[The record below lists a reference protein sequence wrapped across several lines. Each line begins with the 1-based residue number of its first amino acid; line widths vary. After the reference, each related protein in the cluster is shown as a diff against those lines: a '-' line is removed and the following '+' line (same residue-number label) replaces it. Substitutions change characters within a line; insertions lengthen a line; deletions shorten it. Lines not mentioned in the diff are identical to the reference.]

1 MGIIQV
7 GCEPQPLRPA
17 SGEARRSAAK
27 PTNLGKTIG
36 FENVLLP
43 WLSPT
48 NTERIARMNK
58 AHVDAIASR
67 HAALHSMIA
76 EEEHRPHPDM
86 DLLHRLKKEKLR
98 LKDTLVGH

>member
-1 MGIIQV
+1 LRTESD
-7 GCEPQPLRPA
+7 EPL
-17 SGEARRSAAK
+17 GSAAK
-27 PTNLGKTIG
+27 QTNLGKTIG
-36 FENVLLP
+36 SESDLLP

-67 HAALHSMIA
+67 HAALHSMID